1 MIRTKSKQR
10 VVIDCGGAHVSVGVF
25 SFGEKSRKEGGS
37 ARLQIEAYAREDFVC
52 SPAYSTAWS
61 AQVGAALDRAWGR
74 LGLRSARECRLAIPG
89 HLGLTKLVK
98 TPAVSAEAIAEV
110 LRFEAGQ
117 AIPFSLDKVSWGGVV
132 LRNEGEEMDLLISAV
147 KLDVVEP
154 LCAAVESARLPPS
167 HCEPV
172 ALAFWRAL
180 SCEVCEPSLW
190 VDVGARSTQV
200 IIGGSASPLYL
211 RTLNFGGN
219 TVTGALAQRLGCD
232 FAEAEAAKRRTS
244 QLVDAEELSRES
256 EVILRDAVQQAANS
270 FAQKLGS
277 ELLLTKLAYLRQP
290 GALSPTRVYLCGG
303 GGSLPGLREEIAE
316 TLSLPVSELPLPAG
330 IELVASQAERASLAV
345 SDLYTLYGLALGAAL
360 PETQQINLLPPTGH
374 ATREIR
380 GRRRWQLAAAALLV
394 LLPFP
399 LLFQQRLAIRALRT
413 QVVAVDAAVSP
424 LLRLSSSNAQAQAE
438 VDVLRSRLAD
448 LDGLSVR
455 RESWLTFLADLQA
468 RLTEVGDV
476 WLERLHYNS
485 PSSNLGRDADLLSP
499 AIIELGGW
507 VLDSER
513 TDEALQR
520 LFESLQASDFVQAVE
535 RERYDRSRPG
545 VIHFEAALVLAAETP
560 L

>member
-1 MIRTKSKQR
+1 MLLTKTKQR
-10 VVIDCGGAHVSVGVF
+10 VIIDCGGAHISVGLF

-37 ARLQIEAYAREDFVC
+37 ARLQLEAYVREDFVC
-52 SPAYSTAWS
+52 SPAHSTAWS

-74 LGLRSARECRLAIPG
+74 LGLRSARACRLAIPG

-98 TPAVSAEAIAEV
+98 TPAVPAEAIAEV

-132 LRNEGEEMDLLISAV
+132 LRNDGEEMDLLISAV
-147 KLDVVEP
+147 KLDAVEP
-154 LCAAVESARLPPS
+154 LCAAVESVRLSPT
-167 HCEPV
+167 HCEPA
-172 ALAFWRAL
+172 ALALWRAL
-180 SCEVCEPSLW
+180 SCEVREPSLW

-200 IIGGSASPLYL
+200 IIGGGASPLYL

-219 TVTGALAQRLGCD
+219 AVTSALAQTLGCD
-232 FAEAEAAKRRTS
+232 FAEAEAAKRRAS
-244 QLVDAEELSRES
+244 QSVEAEALPSES
-256 EVILRDAVQQAANS
+256 GSLLRDAVQQAANS
-270 FAQKLGS
+270 FVQKLGA
-277 ELLLTKLAYLRQP
+277 ELRLTKFAYLRQP
-290 GALSPTRVYLCGG
+290 GAPSPTRAYLCGG
-303 GGSLPGLREEIAE
+303 GGALPGLGEEIAE
-316 TLSLPVSELPLPAG
+316 VLSLPVFELPPPAG
-330 IELVASQAERASLAV
+330 IEFAASLAERASVAA

-360 PETQQINLLPPTGH
+360 PDAQQINLLPPTRH
-374 ATREIR
+374 AVREVR

-399 LLFQQRLAIRALRT
+399 LLLQQRLAITALRT
-413 QVVAVDAAVSP
+413 QVAAVDAAVSP

-438 VDVLRSRLAD
+438 VDLLRTRLAD
-448 LDGLSVR
+448 LDGLNVR

-468 RLTEVGDV
+468 RLNEVGDV
-476 WLERLHYNS
+476 WLERLHYNF
-485 PSSNLGRDADLLSP
+485 PRSNQGREADLLSP

-513 TDEALQR
+513 TDETLQR
-520 LFESLQASDFVQAVE
+520 LFESLQVSDFVQAVE

-545 VIHFEAALVLAAETP
+545 VIHFEAGLVLADETP